1 MKASLIEN
9 FENYEILTNSKF
21 AANINEKV
29 NLIFILKQE
38 DFVILQIISAIRS
51 EYYFPLNLIHTI
63 CGINATFN
71 VICLNTYYY
80 IVVESAT

>member
-1 MKASLIEN
+1 MKASLIAN

-29 NLIFILKQE
+29 NLIFLLKQA
-38 DFVILQIISAIRS
+38 DFVFLQIISSIRS
-51 EYYFPLNLIHTI
+51 EYYFSLNLIHTI
-63 CGINATFN
+63 CGIKCPFN